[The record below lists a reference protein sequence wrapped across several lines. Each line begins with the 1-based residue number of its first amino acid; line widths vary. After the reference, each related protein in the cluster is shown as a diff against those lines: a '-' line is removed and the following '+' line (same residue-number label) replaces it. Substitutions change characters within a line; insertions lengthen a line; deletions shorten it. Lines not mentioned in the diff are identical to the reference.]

1 MAVGALL
8 LLCVVLPLLPAGP
21 AWAAEITVNSA
32 ADAVADDGECT
43 LREAVASANTD
54 AASGS
59 AAGECA
65 AGQGD
70 DEILFDLPIPST
82 ITLGGEGLVIDSNV
96 SVTGPG
102 QNRLT
107 IDGEGA
113 NGVFKIAA
121 RTPANT
127 VAISGLTVTGGR
139 AGIGVGGG
147 ISNAGDL
154 TLSESTV
161 SGNTVSIA
169 NFSGGGGILNG
180 GEMTISKST
189 ISGNAAFLG
198 GGVAN
203 GGNLTISEST
213 VSGNSATIGSGIL
226 SEYANTTVVN
236 STVSGNSASTTGG
249 GVYVE
254 GGIAVIKNSTITRN
268 NAPAGEG
275 GGVSSFGG
283 SLWART
289 EIVSSIVAGNTD
301 LDIDE
306 FNARDTSSFLSK
318 GYNLIG
324 SGNALAAF
332 AGTGDRT
339 GVTDPGLKDLA
350 DNGGPTRTHALTT
363 DSPAID
369 RGTSAGLGSDQRG
382 ASRPQDLSD
391 AENAPG
397 GDGSDIGAFEARQPS
412 ARITPGSLAF
422 GEVLVEGRSD
432 ILSVMVENTG
442 EARLRVERSEIVG
455 PNLSAF
461 QKTGDT
467 CSGERLEPAQSCELR
482 LRFAPTDAGPASATL
497 RITSNDPDSPARL
510 SLSGT
515 GTVAPAPAVT
525 SIDPAQA
532 EQGETLPVTI
542 AGSGFSSGA
551 TAALVRGQ
559 VRLGISDV
567 NVNDAGDGITGS
579 LAIPDGFPTGDYDV
593 TVENPD
599 GKGSTLAGAFTAIR
613 APEPP
618 PEPAPELT
626 SVSPDTGRLGQTVIL
641 QITGANLGA
650 STSVRLARGRVVL
663 WASSVTE
670 SGSGGLRAE
679 VSIPKDFPTG
689 DYDVVVENPDGESD
703 TLGAAFEI
711 TAATA
716 PEPANPN
723 TCTIVGTPGDDRLNG
738 TPRRDVICGLGGN
751 DLLYGFGGND
761 RLVGGPGSDVLRGMA
776 GHDGLFGGTGGDRLS
791 GAAGDDLLYGQ
802 SGNDH
807 LAGGYGR
814 DRLFGQTGDD
824 SLNARDG
831 VRAND
836 TASGGAGRDRCASD
850 AGDTR
855 RGCP

>member
-1 MAVGALL
+1 MLLLWAALL
-8 LLCVVLPLLPAGP
+8 SLAASP
-21 AWAAEITVNSA
+21 AWAAEITVDDT
-32 ADAVADDGECT
+32 ADTVADDGECT
-43 LREAVASANTD
+43 LREAIASANTD

-65 AGQGD
+65 AGQGN
-70 DEILFDLPIPST
+70 DEILFDLPASST

-96 SVTGPG
+96 SVIGPG
-102 QNRLT
+102 QERLT

-139 AGIGVGGG
+139 AGTGVGGG
-147 ISNAGDL
+147 ISNDGDL

-161 SGNTVSIA
+161 TGNTVSIA
-169 NFSGGGGILNG
+169 NPSGGGGILNR

-189 ISGNAAFLG
+189 ISGNAAFLA
-198 GGVAN
+198 GGVGN
-203 GGNLTISEST
+203 GGNLTISDST
-213 VSGNSATIGSGIL
+213 VSGNSAAIGSGIL

-254 GGIAVIKNSTITRN
+254 GGITVIQNSTITRN
-268 NAPAGEG
+268 SAPAGKG
-275 GGVSSFGG
+275 GGVSSYGG
-283 SLWART
+283 ASSART
-289 EIVSSIVAGNTD
+289 EIVSSIVAGNTG

-306 FNARDTSSFLSK
+306 FNVSGTSRLVSG

-332 AGTGDRT
+332 TGTGDRT
-339 GVTDPGLKDLA
+339 GVSEPGLKDLA

-382 ASRPQDLSD
+382 APRPQDLSD
-391 AENAPG
+391 VENAPG
-397 GDGSDIGAFEARQPS
+397 GDGSDIGAVEARQPS
-412 ARITPGSLAF
+412 AMITPGSLDF
-422 GEVLVEGRSD
+422 GEVLVDGRSD
-432 ILSVMVENTG
+432 ILSVTVENTG

-467 CSGERLEPAQSCELR
+467 CSGERFEPAQSCELR
-482 LRFAPTDAGPASATL
+482 LRFAPTDAGPANATL
-497 RITSNDPDSPARL
+497 RITSNGPDSPARL
-510 SLSGT
+510 PLSGT
-515 GTVAPAPAVT
+515 GTVAPAPTVT
-525 SIDPAQA
+525 SVDPAQA

-567 NVNDAGDGITGS
+567 NVNGAGDGITGS
-579 LAIPDGFPTGDYDV
+579 LAIPAGFPTGDYDV
-593 TVENPD
+593 T
-599 GKGSTLAGAFTAIR
+599 
-613 APEPP
+613 
-618 PEPAPELT
+618 
-626 SVSPDTGRLGQTVIL
+626 
-641 QITGANLGA
+641 
-650 STSVRLARGRVVL
+650 
-663 WASSVTE
+663 
-670 SGSGGLRAE
+670 
-679 VSIPKDFPTG
+679 
-689 DYDVVVENPDGESD
+689 VENPDGESD

-716 PEPANPN
+716 PKPANPN
-723 TCTIVGTPGDDRLNG
+723 ACTMVGTPGDDRLTG

-751 DLLYGFGGND
+751 DSLYGFGGND
-761 RLVGGPGSDVLRGMA
+761 RLVGGPGNDVMRGMA
-776 GHDGLFGGTGGDRLS
+776 GRDGLFGGTGGDRL
-791 GAAGDDLLYGQ
+791 
-802 SGNDH
+802 
-807 LAGGYGR
+807 
-814 DRLFGQTGDD
+814 FGQTGNDL
-824 SLNARDG
+824 LNARDG
-831 VRAND
+831 MRAND
-836 TASGGAGRDRCASD
+836 AADGGAGRDKCISD
-850 AGDTR
+850 ARDAR
-855 RGCP
+855 RSCS